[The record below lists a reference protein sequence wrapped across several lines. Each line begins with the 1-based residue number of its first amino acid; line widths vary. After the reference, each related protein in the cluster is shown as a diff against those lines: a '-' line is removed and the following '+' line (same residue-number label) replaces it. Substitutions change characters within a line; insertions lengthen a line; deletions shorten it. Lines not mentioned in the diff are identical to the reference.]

1 MLLFFA
7 TLFIILLQMSELVTA
22 RFCEG
27 GHICS
32 LPRECCTQGCCPPY
46 QSGPRQLPPPS
57 EHVLNLFF
65 ISHWFFWCVVV
76 AIILA
81 ILCAYSLWKKR
92 RTLCG
97 WGFNEHHVQSEGDS
111 AGSCY
116 APPQYSRCN
125 SFHHPPPPYTEVTSK
140 PDLYPLVFTCNSDNG
155 KNGSS
160 YLMVQYFRNY
170 IVRPAGSLSAA
181 STVDSLSSSFIC
193 NINEA
198 NTLVPPPYSRAAS
211 PEIGFS
217 PHFQQQYMMPR
228 SASQLVCQSVN
239 SGVLM
244 ASCTSGNANV
254 NGQFELNSSSN
265 CNPQFSY
272 NNGRNAHYGPLSSQ
286 INAIGRINGVGSS
299 ANERLS
305 HDNGNLREF
314 ETDLSYDINIGSGT
328 NGGTVGSND
337 RSVDT
342 EEQTNGDHV
351 NANVINNSNSSTD
364 LRTLPNSS
372 GFAQSQSDQQFRYIT
387 NSNSSI
393 SDIFVNN
400 SCAAGI
406 GGNAFGRHQQRSE
419 DSSLAGSISG
429 AQAGGTPVIYSN
441 GCIKPNPLHRV
452 NTNPTHF
459 HADSSTR
466 EAVFYQSN
474 NSLGGISVTVPNG
487 IEFDST
493 MIHNDNEIRDLQF
506 LRRSLETCCQL
517 LQQQKK
523 VPSGSF
529 GADDS
534 PIRMNDLTKKYVD
547 DGLLRSYVTSGTCSG
562 VSSLANVGTPSSPPQ
577 ATSPTGEVKEILD
590 QIRQLQEGVSK
601 YEEDLVFRTSTRP
614 MLHHTMSSPAPP
626 VNKCTSPAV
635 ETGGKLLRIATMPEQ
650 QTLVEVSK
658 NNRTANSTINNS
670 LANSVQSIPSAS
682 SSVVVA
688 AQSAKMANS
697 KSSLN
702 SNGAGTSTGFTFT
715 SSSKRPSTLQHNKK
729 RFYSSKPPNKALY
742 IPMMSTNQL
751 SSGSRCTILKSP
763 VTSVVNSN
771 FFINRG
777 SRPRKGWISRSAPTT
792 PATPLPPSYLGDDS
806 PLLNEHD
813 EDAEGEQ
820 NAEMDI

>member
-1 MLLFFA
+1 MLLFVALIFG
-7 TLFIILLQMSELVTA
+7 ISIQMSKFVAA

-97 WGFNEHHVQSEGDS
+97 WGFNEHHAQSEGDS

-217 PHFQQQYMMPR
+217 SHFQQQYMMPR
-228 SASQLVCQSVN
+228 SASQLVCQNVN
-239 SGVLM
+239 NGNFIG
-244 ASCTSGNANV
+244 APGNATATAASG
-254 NGQFELNSSSN
+254 NGQFELSNSSQMYS
-265 CNPQFSY
+265 
-272 NNGRNAHYGPLSSQ
+272 GRSTSTHYATVTVNATV
-286 INAIGRINGVGSS
+286 NRMA
-299 ANERLS
+299 ANSTTGDRSRERTTNF
-305 HDNGNLREF
+305 NGNQHDF
-314 ETDLSYDINIGSGT
+314 ESSLSYDDATENDERTNDNI
-328 NGGTVGSND
+328 
-337 RSVDT
+337 
-342 EEQTNGDHV
+342 
-351 NANVINNSNSSTD
+351 NANVINCSSSSND
-364 LRTLPNSS
+364 IRVLPNSS
-372 GFAQSQSDQQFRYIT
+372 GFAQSQSDQHFRYIT

-406 GGNAFGRHQQRSE
+406 GGGGSSRVNRSE
-419 DSSLAGSISG
+419 NSSIVGSVSG
-429 AQAGGTPVIYSN
+429 AGAVVHPQTGGTPVIYSN
-441 GCIKPNPLHRV
+441 GCIKPIPLHRAS
-452 NTNPTHF
+452 TNPTQF
-459 HADSSTR
+459 HVDPSSNR
-466 EAVFYQSN
+466 ETVLYQSN
-474 NSLGGISVTVPNG
+474 NSIGGISITVPTG
-487 IEFDST
+487 IEDSSVLC
-493 MIHNDNEIRDLQF
+493 NDNEIRDLQL

-517 LQQQKK
+517 LQQQQKL
-523 VPSGSF
+523 PSGNF
-529 GADDS
+529 ALGES
-534 PIRMNDLTKKYVD
+534 PLRMNELAKKYID
-547 DGLLRSYVTSGTCSG
+547 EGLLRSYVTSGTCSG
-562 VSSLANVGTPSSPPQ
+562 VSSLANIGTPSSPPQ

-590 QIRQLQEGVSK
+590 QIRQLQEGVTK
-601 YEEDLVFRTSTRP
+601 YEEDLAFRAVGRP
-614 MLHHTMSSPAPP
+614 ILHHTLSSPAPSANRNAAQTAN
-626 VNKCTSPAV
+626 V
-635 ETGGKLLRIATMPEQ
+635 GGKLQRISTMPEQ
-650 QTLVEVSK
+650 QSLAEAAKVNVLVKSSV
-658 NNRTANSTINNS
+658 ANNS
-670 LANSVQSIPSAS
+670 PTNSLTSVPST
-682 SSVVVA
+682 SSVLVGT
-688 AQSAKMANS
+688 QPSS
-697 KSSLN
+697 KLTISKTSLN
-702 SNGAGTSTGFTFT
+702 GSGSSAVPNSSFIFS
-715 SSSKRPSTLQHNKK
+715 SSSKRPSTLQHSKK
-729 RFYSSKPPNKALY
+729 RFYTSKPPNKAMY
-742 IPMMSTNQL
+742 IPMMATNQVP
-751 SSGSRCTILKSP
+751 SGSRCTILKSP

-771 FFINRG
+771 FFTSRGNRQ
-777 SRPRKGWISRSAPTT
+777 RKGWISRSAPTT
-792 PATPLPPSYLGDDS
+792 PATPLPPSYMDDDS

-813 EDAEGEQ
+813 EDQEAEQ
-820 NAEMDI
+820 NAEMET

>member
-1 MLLFFA
+1 MFLFFA
-7 TLFIILLQMSELVTA
+7 TLLVILIQMSELVAA

-228 SASQLVCQSVN
+228 SASQLVCPNVAN
-239 SGVLM
+239 GGVLM
-244 ASCTSGNANV
+244 ASGTSGNGNS
-254 NGQFELNSSSN
+254 QFEMISGSSN
-265 CNPQFSY
+265 TNPQYNY
-272 NNGRNAHYGPLSSQ
+272 NNGRNNSHYGPVSSQ
-286 INAIGRINGVGSS
+286 INSTAIGRLNGVGSS
-299 ANERLS
+299 GNERMS
-305 HDNGNLREF
+305 HYNGNLREF
-314 ETDLSYDINIGSGT
+314 ENDVTYDNGGSGV
-328 NGGTVGSND
+328 NIVG
-337 RSVDT
+337 DT
-342 EEQTNGDHV
+342 EERTTGDRDD
-351 NANVINNSNSSTD
+351 ANVINNSNSSTD

-372 GFAQSQSDQQFRYIT
+372 GFVQSQSDQQFCYIT

-393 SDIFVNN
+393 SDIFANN

-406 GGNAFGRHQQRSE
+406 GGNTSNRLQPRSE

-429 AQAGGTPVIYSN
+429 AGAVVHPQLGGTPVIYSN

-452 NTNPTHF
+452 STNPTHF
-459 HADSSTR
+459 HVDSSTR
-466 EAVFYQSN
+466 EPVFYQSN

-493 MIHNDNEIRDLQF
+493 MVRNDNEIRDLQF

-517 LQQQKK
+517 LQQQQKL
-523 VPSGSF
+523 PSGSF
-529 GADDS
+529 AVGDS
-534 PIRMNDLTKKYVD
+534 PLRMNDLTKKYID

-601 YEEDLVFRTSTRP
+601 YEEDLVFRTSSTRP
-614 MLHHTMSSPAPP
+614 TLHHTMSSPSPA
-626 VNKCTSPAV
+626 VNKSTSPAL
-635 ETGGKLLRIATMPEQ
+635 ESGGKLQRIATMPEQ
-650 QTLVEVSK
+650 QTLVEASK

-670 LANSVQSIPSAS
+670 LANSVQSIPSAT
-682 SSVVVA
+682 SSVIVA
-688 AQSAKMANS
+688 AKMTNS
-697 KSSLN
+697 KSSIN
-702 SNGAGTSTGFTFT
+702 SNSAGNSTGFTFA
-715 SSSKRPSTLQHNKK
+715 SSTKRPSTLQHSKK
-729 RFYSSKPPNKALY
+729 RFYTSKPPNKALY
-742 IPMMSTNQL
+742 IPMTATSHL

-763 VTSVVNSN
+763 VSSVVNSN

-777 SRPRKGWISRSAPTT
+777 NRPRKGWISRSAPTT

-813 EDAEGEQ
+813 EDPEGEQ
-820 NAEMDI
+820 NAEMDN